1 MQITWKGSPNFNDPT
16 YRNPID
22 RIILHWF
29 GVGTLDSANTRFQN
43 STNQVSA
50 HYGISDSTVYQW
62 VKEEDVAWHAGNFLM
77 NQRSIGIEHDATTT
91 KNATESTY
99 LTSATL
105 VSEICKRYNIPCDRN
120 HILKHSQV
128 VATQCCGTLDIDRII
143 SMAKDIID
151 SPDENENLLNENLL
165 LKSNLNTLQVKYD
178 ELEDKYMKDMAE
190 KQLHIESLQKSGAE
204 ATSQLILAR
213 QAVESAKETSNA
225 LELKIEALEGKETK
239 LKEEIKGFETN
250 IETLATSLSKSN
262 EKVVELE
269 KKLTENLKGY
279 SKWELFVEFL
289 FRKR

>member
-1 MQITWKGSPNFNDPT
+1 MKITWKGSPNFNDST

-29 GVGTLDSANTRFQN
+29 GVGTLDSANTRFLN
-43 STNQVSA
+43 ATNQVSA

-91 KNATESTY
+91 KKATESTY

-151 SPDENENLLNENLL
+151 SPDENENLLKENLL
-165 LKSNLNTLQVKYD
+165 LKSNLNILQVKYA
-178 ELEDKYMKDMAE
+178 ELEIKYTSEMIE
-190 KQLHIESLQKSGAE
+190 KQNHIESLQKSSAE
-204 ATSQLILAR
+204 MTSQLILAR
-213 QAVESAKETSNA
+213 QATESAKETSDA
-225 LELKIEALEGKETK
+225 LELKIEALEVKLTDLGSEMGILQENFTK
-239 LKEEIKGFETN
+239 IN
-250 IETLATSLSKSN
+250 DTLRKR
-262 EKVVELE
+262 ELE
-269 KKLTENLKGY
+269 VSDLKKKLGLGLKAY
-279 SKWELFVEFL
+279 TKWQLLVEIFSK
-289 FRKR
+289 R

>member
-151 SPDENENLLNENLL
+151 SPDENENLLKENLL

-204 ATSQLILAR
+204 VTQQLILAR
-213 QAVESAKETSNA
+213 QATESAKATSNS
-225 LELKIEALEGKETK
+225 LESKIEALETK
-239 LKEEIKGFETN
+239 VKDLEEKITLSEENITN
-250 IETLATSLSKSN
+250 LAEQLSDAN
-262 EKVVELE
+262 GEVLDLQ

-279 SKWELFVEFL
+279 TKWQLLMEFL
-289 FRKR
+289 FRR

>member
-1 MQITWKGSPNFNDPT
+1 MNIIKKSTPNYTKGREGKTPNKIIIHWIGAGDEASTVTWFANPN
-16 YRNPID
+16 
-22 RIILHWF
+22 
-29 GVGTLDSANTRFQN
+29 SK
-43 STNQVSA
+43 VSA
-50 HYGISDSTVYQW
+50 HYLVADERVYQF
-62 VKEEDVAWHAGNFLM
+62 VDETDTAWHAGDWVVNTE
-77 NQRSIGIEHDATTT
+77 SIGIEHEATPTYPM
-91 KNATESTY
+91 TESSY
-99 LTSATL
+99 KTSGQLVKEIAT
-105 VSEICKRYNIPCDRN
+105 RWNIPLDRE
-120 HILKHSQV
+120 HIKKHSEV
-128 VATQCCGTLDIDRII
+128 KATQCCGTVDIDKII
-143 SMAKDIID
+143 SIAKGVP
-151 SPDENENLLNENLL
+151 SESENLLNENLL

-204 ATSQLILAR
+204 MTAQLILAR

-225 LELKIEALEGKETK
+225 LELKIEALEGKETN